1 MPMNSNPP
9 MSSVDRIRKIS
20 QKGYGLGGSILPPP
34 APAPAPA
41 PSPYGQPS
49 GPMHDSIQQDF
60 QQFTA
65 PQPQPMLP
73 PDRDLNT
80 PVAYNPITG
89 AGYTA
94 GPKRR
99 M

>member
-1 MPMNSNPP
+1 
-9 MSSVDRIRKIS
+9 
-20 QKGYGLGGSILPPP
+20 
-34 APAPAPA
+34 
-41 PSPYGQPS
+41 
-49 GPMHDSIQQDF
+49 MHDSIQQDF

-65 PQPQPMLP
+65 PQPKPMLP